1 MDNKKYI
8 IKKGESGLYTIY
20 RKNKAGYTYKM
31 ACTHKDIAVQVCH
44 LLNLEAIALDGMYQ
58 SWKEVHDELE
68 EVKREF
74 FEYRMEHPED
84 E

>member
-1 MDNKKYI
+1 MANKKYI

-20 RKNKAGYTYKM
+20 RKNGAGYTYQM
-31 ACTHKDIAVQVCH
+31 AITHKDIAEQVCH
-44 LLNLEAIALDGMYQ
+44 LLNVDAIALDGMRQ
-58 SWKEVHDELE
+58 SWKRTNDELE
-68 EVKREF
+68 KLKREF